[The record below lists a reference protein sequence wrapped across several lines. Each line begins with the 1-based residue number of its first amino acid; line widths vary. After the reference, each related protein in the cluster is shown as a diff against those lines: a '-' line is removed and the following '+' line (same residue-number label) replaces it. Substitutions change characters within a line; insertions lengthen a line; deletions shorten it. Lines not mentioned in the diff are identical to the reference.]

1 MKKTIE
7 IFFYYKKKKKKMR
20 YKFKILVS
28 QASQVSHPKPRKAL
42 RNHEKEPIGNIVC
55 H

>member
-1 MKKTIE
+1 
-7 IFFYYKKKKKKMR
+7 MR

-42 RNHEKEPIGNIVC
+42 RNHEKEPIGNIVY